1 MLLKS
6 KRSCANPQAKMF
18 HAGDMHLIELGPS
31 VPLCR
36 FQVQQDGVPV
46 EMVDEQ
52 AQCQL
57 AVVATLTNDGKTRL
71 QFTPQVQHGEA
82 KLIPWQTNPD
92 RSRWE
97 LAQQQPTDSFPALSW
112 EVAVA
117 PNEWVVVG
125 ARFDKP
131 QSLGHRCF
139 LRGEER
145 PPVQRLLV
153 LRTSRLLPGAAAEPF
168 ADFDDGDARPS
179 KNPPLA
185 LQAGATAA
193 RGSGD

>member
-1 MLLKS
+1 MPPRI
-6 KRSCANPQAKMF
+6 RSRRWSA
-18 HAGDMHLIELGPS
+18 
-31 VPLCR
+31 
-36 FQVQQDGVPV
+36 
-46 EMVDEQ
+46 
-52 AQCQL
+52 L
-57 AVVATLTNDGKTRL
+57 AVLATLTNDGKTRL
-71 QFTPQVQHGEA
+71 QFTPQVQYGEA

-125 ARFDKP
+125 ARYDKP

-145 PPVQRLLV
+145 SPVQRLLV
-153 LRTSRLLPGAAAEPF
+153 LRTSRLVTGAAAEPF
-168 ADFDDGDARPS
+168 ADFDEGDARPS

-185 LQAGATAA
+185 LQAAATAA